1 MPRSTCSA
9 RSQAVTY
16 GAAWGDEE
24 QKRAWL
30 PRLTSGEAVGCFG
43 LTEPGTGSDAA
54 NLATRAVRDDGGT
67 SRSSGAESG
76 GGYVLDGT
84 KMFITNGTWADL
96 VLLFAR
102 TGGAPG
108 RQGIGAFL
116 VPADSPGLERR
127 EIHGKLGL
135 RGQATAELVLDGVRV
150 PAAAMLGPEGRAS
163 RSRCLTRP
171 YGAYAHGEAPDPRR
185 ALSACSA
192 ARYGVRSVRGGSLAG
207 RGAGCAMGAA
217 AERAKEEN
225 EEWAGVTPDAAR
237 RLVSAAVEAFA
248 ERGYHATTTRDI
260 AGRAGMSPA
269 ALYIHYKTKEELLYR
284 ISGIGHEKALRIMGA
299 AAEAGGSAS
308 ERLRDAVR
316 TFARWHAEH
325 HTTARV
331 IQYELQAL
339 SPGHYTEIAGLRRRT
354 DRLLR
359 QIIQDGA
366 DSGEFRAD
374 DVPGT
379 TLAVLSLC
387 VDVARWFTADGPR
400 TPDEVGTL
408 YADLVLRMVGA
419 PTA

>member
-1 MPRSTCSA
+1 
-9 RSQAVTY
+9 
-16 GAAWGDEE
+16 
-24 QKRAWL
+24 
-30 PRLTSGEAVGCFG
+30 
-43 LTEPGTGSDAA
+43 
-54 NLATRAVRDDGGT
+54 
-67 SRSSGAESG
+67 
-76 GGYVLDGT
+76 
-84 KMFITNGTWADL
+84 
-96 VLLFAR
+96 
-102 TGGAPG
+102 
-108 RQGIGAFL
+108 
-116 VPADSPGLERR
+116 
-127 EIHGKLGL
+127 
-135 RGQATAELVLDGVRV
+135 
-150 PAAAMLGPEGRAS
+150 
-163 RSRCLTRP
+163 
-171 YGAYAHGEAPDPRR
+171 
-185 ALSACSA
+185 
-192 ARYGVRSVRGGSLAG
+192 
-207 RGAGCAMGAA
+207 MGAA
-217 AERAKEEN
+217 AERANEEN

-237 RLVSAAVEAFA
+237 RLVGAAVEAFA

-284 ISGIGHEKALRIMGA
+284 ISGIGHEKALRIMDA
-299 AAEAGGSAS
+299 AAEAEGSAT

-339 SPGHYTEIAGLRRRT
+339 SPEHYTEITGLRRRT

-387 VDVARWFTADGPR
+387 VDVARWFTSDGPR

-419 PTA
+419 PVA